1 MRGSGLDREYSES
14 EHFNLSSVYKCG
26 AKFYSNLKVVI
37 IIHKSRSDPAVAVQV
52 YFHLAQV

>member
-14 EHFNLSSVYKCG
+14 ENFNLSSVYKCG
-26 AKFYSNLKVVI
+26 AKFYSKLKVVI

-52 YFHLAQV
+52 YFHLE